1 MRRTRLATAIAA
13 VCLSPLP
20 AAAQSQVNTP
30 DVVVTASRFVQARRD
45 SAVGVTVVTAED
57 IRASGALTLPEVLSR
72 QAGFTVRDNSGSP
85 NRQIDLR
92 GFGITGGQN
101 TLILVNGQRIS
112 ENETTPADLASIS
125 LATVE
130 RVEILRSS
138 GAVLYGSGAT
148 GGTVNIITRGPQPGD
163 RNGRL
168 AATAGSYGTLGL
180 SANAS
185 VASERCG
192 LTLNASS
199 LASGNYRR
207 NNDLRQDNVSGE
219 ITWFGDRGPV
229 ALRFASGN
237 QDLRLPG
244 ARTEA

>member
-13 VCLSPLP
+13 ACLSPLP

-30 DVVVTASRFVQARRD
+30 DVVVTASRFVQPRRD

-92 GFGITGGQN
+92 GFGITGDQN

-130 RVEILRSS
+130 RV
-138 GAVLYGSGAT
+138 
-148 GGTVNIITRGPQPGD
+148 
-163 RNGRL
+163 
-168 AATAGSYGTLGL
+168 
-180 SANAS
+180 
-185 VASERCG
+185 
-192 LTLNASS
+192 
-199 LASGNYRR
+199 
-207 NNDLRQDNVSGE
+207 
-219 ITWFGDRGPV
+219 
-229 ALRFASGN
+229 
-237 QDLRLPG
+237 
-244 ARTEA
+244 